1 MSECISRYG
10 EYSAHYYAPAEPYY
24 CTLCGS
30 YDEEAAM
37 EAALAAERDA
47 LLAKFEAL
55 AEAWCRPGHES
66 YLRINCADCMGN
78 DFAAHLT
85 AVIKEARA

>member
-1 MSECISRYG
+1 MICRTCSHNANLHDLGGCFS
-10 EYSAHYYAPAEPYY
+10 PADGKHCP
-24 CTLCGS
+24 CHDTP
-30 YDEEAAM
+30 
-37 EAALAAERDA
+37 AALIAAERDA

-66 YLRINCADCMGN
+66 CLRINCADCMGN